1 MTRLLSTSFLLLA
14 LSSCMYLLPEG
25 RALRHAQEEHARVM
39 EEYQRRQQ
47 ALADRKSDV
56 NRLRR
61 ELAAKQRSAQ
71 AASSKRRSSSPA
83 VAPND
88 AAEINALQQELRQKE
103 AELRTLNQQINSIH

>member
-1 MTRLLSTSFLLLA
+1 MPRLLSTSFLLLA

-61 ELAAKQRSAQ
+61 ELAAK
-71 AASSKRRSSSPA
+71 RRSSSPA

>member
-1 MTRLLSTSFLLLA
+1 
-14 LSSCMYLLPEG
+14 MYLLPEG

-61 ELAAKQRSAQ
+61 ELAAK
-71 AASSKRRSSSPA
+71 RRSSSPA